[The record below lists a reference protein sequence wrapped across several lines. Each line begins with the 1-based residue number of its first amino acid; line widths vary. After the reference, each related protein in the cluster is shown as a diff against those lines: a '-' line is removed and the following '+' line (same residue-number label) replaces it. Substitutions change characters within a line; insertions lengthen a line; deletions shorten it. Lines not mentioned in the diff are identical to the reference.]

1 MPNGQQI
8 IVASYKDLYLYPVEG
23 GGFSMSSEEDRETY
37 LPFLPD
43 LPPDASLDGPF
54 AGDPVNV
61 FSGDLLAHTDKG
73 VVTILSQSG
82 EEQPYPLPVYRA
94 KRLAFSPDGQILAL
108 GLENGSVELWNANS
122 KQKIYTI
129 LPGTEDNSIC
139 HSTVWHSP
147 PLAIC

>member
-1 MPNGQQI
+1 M
-8 IVASYKDLYLYPVEG
+8 
-23 GGFSMSSEEDRETY
+23 
-37 LPFLPD
+37 
-43 LPPDASLDGPF
+43 
-54 AGDPVNV
+54 NV

-129 LPGTEDNSIC
+129 LPGTEDNSNPMGGLAF
-139 HSTVWHSP
+139 SP
-147 PLAIC
+147 DGKLLAVGLADGTLRLFGLDRR